1 MAMDYLEAF
10 SKLKTTNRFGKRAV
24 YKAVLLLVVIEMFED
39 GKLIDN
45 EIKYDN
51 ELKKRFSN
59 MLGRVL
65 HETAALFPDA
75 FEPFWSL
82 QEESFWHIVPI
93 RGKEF
98 IIEIMANERI
108 RPSEEKLETC
118 VSYAELDEDLYFLM
132 TMSSGRSSLK
142 KVLLENY
149 SELSEDSINK
159 IAVSEKNKNEENS
172 LDAVAEYEDI
182 VNSANKINASV
193 SSDPDKDCVEQFYSL
208 PDDLQLTLNIAYY
221 SYLKKHYVERELLR
235 NVWPNIYVLYSD
247 IKKEKV
253 ECPSEC
259 INVCSD
265 FLTDL
270 KVSLMGEGN
279 SSDLIDNIDGA
290 LESINSEKS
299 EEVANEGILQENEV
313 VAHRQN
319 APWTDNEDE
328 LISLCHSNGLS
339 YKEIASKVGRTADA
353 IMMRLL
359 NHKAIDVQIENADS
373 YCSIL
378 NSKGERVFR
387 TTGKFKIIN
396 GVPYRLNY
404 KPMCFTIK
412 SMVCSNGVWSK
423 GEKIIVA
430 YEQSDLYR
438 KISYESCYN
447 DVEDLKIGGRFE
459 KNSVKVKGVWYTFDG
474 HAMLDNSI
482 MMDGENGY
490 DKEFLPKGKL
500 KLIDDVVSSPYDYL
514 WMISILDMLRDY
526 GSLTLSFDNM
536 ACMTIANAWSILR
549 YYPNLVDK
557 DALWD
562 IKHCIGFLIKES
574 EGSMDTGLSC
584 DSPSKVVYEAI
595 KDFPMYGIF
604 EDTVDRILVGT
615 PYNILRMWLKSDGAD
630 FIMDSLNFSNAC
642 LYALHT
648 GSADP
653 YIEINKNWS
662 AYLLTEYENLRN
674 YYISHFVDFVSKG
687 K

>member
-1 MAMDYLEAF
+1 MDYLEAF
-10 SKLKTTNRFGKRAV
+10 GKLRTTNRFGKRAV

-39 GKLIDN
+39 GTLTDN

-65 HETAALFPDA
+65 HETAAFFPDA

-118 VSYAELDEDLYFLM
+118 VSYAELDENLYFLM

-149 SELSEDSINK
+149 SELSENSINK
-159 IAVSEKNKNEENS
+159 IAVSEKNKNVENS

-182 VNSANKINASV
+182 VNSTNKTNASV
-193 SSDPDKDCVEQFYSL
+193 SSDADKDSVELFNSL

-221 SYLKKHYVERELLR
+221 SYLKSHYAERELLR
-235 NVWPNIYVLYSD
+235 NVWSNIYVLYSD

-265 FLTDL
+265 FLADL
-270 KVSLMGEGN
+270 KVSLMGEDN

-290 LESINSEKS
+290 LESINSEKP
-299 EEVANEGILQENEV
+299 EEVANEGILQETEV
-313 VAHRQN
+313 VALRQN

-328 LISLCHSNGLS
+328 LISLYHSNGLS
-339 YKEIASKVGRTADA
+339 YEEIASKVGRTADA

-359 NHKAIDVQIENADS
+359 NHNTINIQIENADS

-387 TTGKFKIIN
+387 TKGKFKIIN

-404 KPMCFTIK
+404 KSMCFTVK
-412 SMVCSNGVWSK
+412 SMNCIDGVWSK
-423 GEKIIVA
+423 GEKLIVA
-430 YEQSDLYR
+430 YEQSDLYQA
-438 KISYESCYN
+438 ITYDSCYN
-447 DVEDLKIGGRFE
+447 DVEDLNIGEYFE
-459 KNSVKVKGVWYTFDG
+459 NNSVKVKGVWYTFDG
-474 HAMLDNSI
+474 HVMLEKSVGMNCKDDN
-482 MMDGENGY
+482 DNV
-490 DKEFLPKGKL
+490 FVPKGKL
-500 KLIDDVVSSPYDYL
+500 KSIDDVVCSPYDYL
-514 WMISILDMLRDY
+514 WMISILDMIRDY
-526 GSLTLSFDNM
+526 RSLTVSFDNM
-536 ACMTIANAWSILR
+536 ACMAIANAWSILR
-549 YYPNLVDK
+549 DYPNLVDK
-557 DALWD
+557 DVLWD

-574 EGSMDTGLSC
+574 EENMDTRLSS

-630 FIMDSLNFSNAC
+630 LIMDSLNFSNAC

-648 GSADP
+648 DSADP

-662 AYLLTEYENLRN
+662 AYMLTEYENLRV
-674 YYISHFVDFVSKG
+674 YYISHFVDFVRKG